1 MWFSWQSACLAGT
14 EPWVLVPRT
23 AEKQEW
29 WQSLVI
35 PAHSVYVGRGL
46 SSNLSNVSFK
56 GVSYLTLAFLNTLP
70 HSLLSQIWVTSGA
83 RGIPT
88 FGVGRG

>member
-14 EPWVLVPRT
+14 EPWVLVPRI

-70 HSLLSQIWVTSGA
+70 L
-83 RGIPT
+83 T
-88 FGVGRG
+88 FESDLGDLRSAWNSHVWGG